1 MISLAL
7 WFIAGCSIAYL
18 AFQLITFVIDLIS
31 FIGECFCDNGG
42 IILWSVIII
51 GAIIMFFL

>member
-18 AFQLITFVIDLIS
+18 AFLLFTFVIDLIS

-42 IILWSVIII
+42 IILWSIIII
-51 GAIIMFFL
+51 GAIVMFLM